1 VRHHRCYRLLAQ
13 TSQTPRA
20 LATAEVGLPLFED
33 HSGSTLSWCR
43 SRANVHGG
51 PRANPSPMRIEAQR
65 GNWSRA
71 GRRLPICRARLVVTP
86 SANPESSSS
95 PVTCLHLYTSGRC
108 VCSRPWVSITLAC
121 QQHQIRCRAP
131 SFASATEKSRAAVVY
146 PACPTARGR
155 LLVAHHTSIDRC
167 CASNDGRGGDG
178 VAMPAA
184 SLSHSRGVDT
194 ATC

>member
-1 VRHHRCYRLLAQ
+1 VRHHRCYRLLAW
-13 TSQTPRA
+13 TPRA
-20 LATAEVGLPLFED
+20 LATAQWASRTED

-43 SRANVHGG
+43 SRAHVQGG
-51 PRANPSPMRIEAQR
+51 PRAE
-65 GNWSRA
+65 
-71 GRRLPICRARLVVTP
+71 PIADDFRDAEGELEQGGSP
-86 SANPESSSS
+86 SANLQGSWRRRLQALNFPRG
-95 PVTCLHLYTSGRC
+95 PVTCLPTFIHVC
-108 VCSRPWVSITLAC
+108 VYSSSPWVVYQSC
-121 QQHQIRCRAP
+121 QQVEMRCRAP

-184 SLSHSRGVDT
+184 SLSHSRGADT